1 MAMNLVAPATRG
13 LRTLLEVGSD
23 RFWFA
28 AAVILGLFL
37 ASWLG
42 DVAIG
47 YLITPVQDGLG
58 F

>member
-1 MAMNLVAPATRG
+1 MQHVIPVAQG
-13 LRTLLEVGSD
+13 LRTLIEAGSD

-28 AAVILGLFL
+28 LAVTLGLFL

-42 DVAIG
+42 HLALAQ
-47 YLITPVQDGLG
+47 LIVPQPHDLG